1 LLSGARSRSVPHF
14 AEVAVTHHWVQLE
27 TIDQLANAIWEAADR
42 HDAATNAW
50 LLRPLEGTEM
60 APVLWVTVHPQATA
74 GDLASLSADLRVVQR
89 RLSGPMT
96 LPVML
101 LVDGG
106 DRQLRPLGM
115 NDPLGRLQDNAS
127 EA

>member
-1 LLSGARSRSVPHF
+1 
-14 AEVAVTHHWVQLE
+14 VTHHRVQLE

-42 HDAATNAW
+42 HDATTNAW
-50 LLRPLEGTEM
+50 LLKPLEGTEM

-74 GDLASLSADLRVVQR
+74 EDLASLSADLRVVQR

-96 LPVML
+96 QLPVML